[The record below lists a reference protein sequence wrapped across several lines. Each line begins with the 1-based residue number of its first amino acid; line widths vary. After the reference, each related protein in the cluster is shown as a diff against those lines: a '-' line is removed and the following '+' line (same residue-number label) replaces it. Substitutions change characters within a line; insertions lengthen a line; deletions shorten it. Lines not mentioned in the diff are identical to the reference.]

1 MNLRRKCY
9 SQGRDGSTTP
19 NGTDRPNHRQPSTK
33 TPMCLVLSPLEA
45 PHDKPLQ
52 RELNF
57 WGHFVVVVAVLLT
70 YWHQGN
76 QGGFWSFN
84 LGQACI

>member
-57 WGHFVVVVAVLLT
+57 WVAFVAVLLT